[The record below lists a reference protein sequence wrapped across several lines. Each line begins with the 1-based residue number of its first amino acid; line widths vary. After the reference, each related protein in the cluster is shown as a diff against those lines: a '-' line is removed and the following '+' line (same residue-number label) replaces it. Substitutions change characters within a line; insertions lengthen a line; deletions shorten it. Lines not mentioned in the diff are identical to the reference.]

1 MDVVKQSLAI
11 TLVFVLLW
19 AALWFL
25 RKRGSAAI
33 SFPHSRAKNGLLE
46 SRAKLSLT
54 AQHSLHLVRV
64 GDRELVLGIH
74 PTGVSVLCDLGR
86 SPDSRITSPGET

>member
-11 TLVFVLLW
+11 TFVFVLLW

-33 SFPHSRAKNGLLE
+33 SFPHSKAKNGLLE

-54 AQHSLHLVRV
+54 AQHSVHLVRV
-64 GDRELVLGIH
+64 GDREVVLAVH
-74 PTGVSVLCDLGR
+74 PSGVTMLCDLVS
-86 SPDSRITSPGET
+86 SPASRIAPPGDT